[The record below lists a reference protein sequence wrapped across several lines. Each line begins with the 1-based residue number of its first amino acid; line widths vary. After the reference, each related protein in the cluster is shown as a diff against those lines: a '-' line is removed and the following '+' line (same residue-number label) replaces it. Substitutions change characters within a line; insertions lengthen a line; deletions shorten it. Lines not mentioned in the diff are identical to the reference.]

1 MLIEYSIF
9 LSYVGLTI
17 VLTLSGLSLL
27 RLRRKLAERRMSVKQ
42 KSIYSGVDEKNERY
56 KTSGSGAVA
65 TGEGEIG
72 N

>member
-1 MLIEYSIF
+1 
-9 LSYVGLTI
+9 
-17 VLTLSGLSLL
+17 
-27 RLRRKLAERRMSVKQ
+27 MSVRQ

-65 TGEGEIG
+65 TGKGDIG